1 MRQADASDRRTP
13 IIRIATDAARDVKL
27 PRHYCSNDDVQPM
40 TPSLHSF
47 ANFRRGAASRA
58 LADATIRME
67 SVGTAVGAD
76 VDLIL

>member
-13 IIRIATDAARDVKL
+13 IIRIATDAARDVKFH
-27 PRHYCSNDDVQPM
+27 PHDRSNDDAQPM

-47 ANFRRGAASRA
+47 ANFRRRAASRA
-58 LADATIRME
+58 LADAPIRMK
-67 SVGTAVGAD
+67 SVGTVVGAD